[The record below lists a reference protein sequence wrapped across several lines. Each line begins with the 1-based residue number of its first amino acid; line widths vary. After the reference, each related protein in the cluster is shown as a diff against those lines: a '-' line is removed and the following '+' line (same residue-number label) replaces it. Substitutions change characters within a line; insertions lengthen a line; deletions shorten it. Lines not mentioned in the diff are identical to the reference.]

1 MNFVK
6 KLVPDDLKRAKN
18 SLLFRKLCRRSKM
31 IRGEENKMKENKQ
44 INKFRNKFLEDVF
57 RKDNKYKIVIG
68 GIRNRA
74 R

>member
-1 MNFVK
+1 
-6 KLVPDDLKRAKN
+6 
-18 SLLFRKLCRRSKM
+18 M